1 MNYSGT
7 INYRLFGSINF
18 CLKKIWGLDL
28 ILSWG
33 VLEIWIRETETV
45 RLGTK
50 MGIFIPGNQFENE
63 RENNNATGLRLG
75 CST

>member
-1 MNYSGT
+1 MG
-7 INYRLFGSINF
+7 LGSDS
-18 CLKKIWGLDL
+18 K
-28 ILSWG
+28 
-33 VLEIWIRETETV
+33 LEIWIRETETV